1 MIFTPA
7 LCRHQR
13 DKPADLDTTA
23 NEQKERKIIM
33 NIKRM
38 TLLAMYTTIALTI
51 FVVESAIPPLAPIPG
66 IKLGLANVIT
76 LWLLI
81 YATWRDA
88 VTALLMRIL
97 IASMVTG
104 QLVSFSYSLCGG
116 LLCFLAMALLH
127 RLLGHRYIVFI
138 SIMGALFHNVGQ
150 IGIAMVLLDSLSA
163 AAYLP
168 VLLISGVITGTFTGL
183 CAYFASRRL
192 PRHMVWPL
200 P

>member
-1 MIFTPA
+1 
-7 LCRHQR
+7 
-13 DKPADLDTTA
+13 
-23 NEQKERKIIM
+23 M

-88 VTALLMRIL
+88 LTALLMRIL

-127 RLLGHRYIVFI
+127 RLLGRRYIVFI

>member
-1 MIFTPA
+1 
-7 LCRHQR
+7 
-13 DKPADLDTTA
+13 
-23 NEQKERKIIM
+23 M

-88 VTALLMRIL
+88 LTALLMRIL

-104 QLVSFSYSLCGG
+104 QLVSFSYSLFGG
-116 LLCFLAMALLH
+116 LLCFLAMALLY
-127 RLLGHRYIVFI
+127 RLLGRRYIVFI